1 MTKDHFHLRQGTSS
15 RISIIKDSH
24 DGEFRLHTP
33 TLSETY
39 IDKWDVG
46 MVQNIL
52 DNKITEILDQMA
64 VEQASKHIQGS
75 NCGHE
80 HQSSHLGTRALVDGN
95 RISYDEGFISSSDWY
110 GDGKEIYTPPC
121 YDHEPFKSDSNY
133 NDAFRNKT
141 LYPFFINSEFES
153 KCISFNF
160 EELKRD
166 VVEYEKTIIKTHPYF
181 AGYPKSKV
189 IIFNRDYFIDGE
201 AFEYIEIIECFKL
214 ALPLHNDHAPIRQ
227 EKIV

>member
-1 MTKDHFHLRQGTSS
+1 MAHEHYHLRQGTSS
-15 RISIIKDSH
+15 PLDYSH
-24 DGEFRLHTP
+24 DGKFRLHTP
-33 TLSETY
+33 TSSETY
-39 IDKWDVG
+39 IDKWDAEN
-46 MVQNIL
+46 VQNIL
-52 DNKITEILDQMA
+52 DHEITEILDQMA
-64 VEQASKHIQGS
+64 INQASKHIQGS

-80 HQSSHLGTRALVDGN
+80 HQSSHLGTRELVDGN
-95 RISYDEGFISSSDWY
+95 RISYDEGFISS

-121 YDHEPFKSDSNY
+121 YDHEPFKSDNNY
-133 NDAFRNKT
+133 DDTFRNKT

-181 AGYPKSKV
+181 AGHPKSKV
-189 IIFNRDYFIDGE
+189 IIFNKDYFIDGE